1 MACRTG
7 KPIGSKTKPP
17 KRTFRRR
24 KGEST
29 MKLDCTSGKPKTP
42 NQRQRILARLR
53 QGSVTS
59 WELSQMGILGYN
71 TRIMELRQAGHNI
84 VTTMEEIQNQFGE
97 TVKRGRFSLVSE
109 RHDA

>member
-1 MACRTG
+1 MSSNSTNG
-7 KPIGSKTKPP
+7 KA
-17 KRTFRRR
+17 
-24 KGEST
+24 
-29 MKLDCTSGKPKTP
+29 KTP
-42 NQRQRILARLR
+42 SQRERVLSRLK
-53 QGSVTS
+53 QDSVTS

-71 TRIMELRQAGHNI
+71 TRIMELRQQGHNI

>member
-1 MACRTG
+1 M
-7 KPIGSKTKPP
+7 
-17 KRTFRRR
+17 
-24 KGEST
+24 
-29 MKLDCTSGKPKTP
+29 MKHDCTNDKPKTP

-59 WELSQMGILGYN
+59 WELTQMGILCYN